1 MHGYSLRPRPPR
13 RTDALLMGKSAIST
27 AAAVLSDGRLGG
39 RAALAR
45 RLTLNGLPGLLSLG
59 ADGALQTLSVE
70 IAAGRVVAVYMT
82 RNPHKLAHLRAY
94 LPENAPAPPS

>member
-1 MHGYSLRPRPPR
+1 MINLH
-13 RTDALLMGKSAIST
+13 
-27 AAAVLSDGRLGG
+27 AAPV
-39 RAALAR
+39 LAR